1 MSRNDES
8 NEEIAV
14 AKISSTLRQ
23 KSHAVLVQF
32 CAKSLVRK
40 GLSTN
45 SQVTTGTCI
54 SLNFSQK
61 FQIFFEVSKNLP
73 EMETPLYRSEGIKF
87 NSGRIVWRS
96 FTLPS
101 EEIAR

>member
-45 SQVTTGTCI
+45 SQVSYLYFFKFFSEI
-54 SLNFSQK
+54 SD
-61 FQIFFEVSKNLP
+61 FF
-73 EMETPLYRSEGIKF
+73 RSE
-87 NSGRIVWRS
+87 
-96 FTLPS
+96 
-101 EEIAR
+101 